1 MLIRYNKYTN
11 VIDENISQIIAK
23 TNIKGG
29 ELLYQGL
36 AHHFSK
42 KGKML
47 RPLLMMLVNEDLGG
61 NNKTIEKFATSLE
74 LIHNYS
80 LIHDDLPAMDND
92 DYRRGLLTV
101 HKKFSEATAILTGD
115 FLLTK
120 AFEFVSSVNS
130 PNIDLNYIK
139 AINELAKNSNEHGML
154 GGQFKDLNLQYLS
167 SFENLFNMYEG
178 KTSALFK
185 SSFKIPGIVLGK
197 DQGFINKLDETGRL
211 FGLYFQIKDDFD
223 DREEDD
229 LIGKITVFKFL
240 AIDEVENLLDD
251 LYNSLMLNLDKLSLY
266 KTKELIVNLYEKK

>member
-1 MLIRYNKYTN
+1 MLTRYNKYTN

-42 KGKML
+42 RGKML
-47 RPLLMMLVNEDLGG
+47 RPLLMMLVNVDLGG
-61 NNKTIEKFATSLE
+61 NVKIIEKFATSLE

-92 DYRRGLLTV
+92 DYRRGLLTI

-120 AFEFVSSVNS
+120 AFEFVSSVS
-130 PNIDLNYIK
+130 SHNIDLNYIK

-167 SFENLFNMYEG
+167 SFENLFSMYEG

-185 SSFKIPGIVLGK
+185 SSFKIPGILLGK
-197 DQGFINKLDETGRL
+197 DQDFINKLDEIGRL

-229 LIGKITVFKFL
+229 LIGKTTVFKFL
-240 AIDEVENLLDD
+240 AIDEVESLLDD
-251 LYNSLMLNLDKLSLY
+251 LYDSLILNLDELSLY
-266 KTKELIVNLYEKK
+266 KTKELIVSLYEKK

>member
-1 MLIRYNKYTN
+1 MLTRYNKYTK
-11 VIDENISQIIAK
+11 VIDENISQIIAE

-29 ELLYQGL
+29 ELLYQGT

-61 NNKTIEKFATSLE
+61 NVKTIEKFATSLE

-92 DYRRGLLTV
+92 DYRRGILTV

-130 PNIDLNYIK
+130 ENTDINYIK
-139 AINELAKNSNEHGML
+139 AINELARNSNEYGML
-154 GGQFKDLNLQYLS
+154 GGQFKDLNIEYLNS
-167 SFENLFNMYEG
+167 LENLFSMYEG

-197 DQGFINKLDETGRL
+197 DQDFLNKLDETGRL

-229 LIGKITVFKFL
+229 IIGKTTVFKFL
-240 AIDEVENLLDD
+240 PIDEIESLLDE
-251 LYNSLMLNLDKLSLY
+251 LYDSLILNLDNLSLY
-266 KTKELIVNLYEKK
+266 KTKKAIVSLYEKK